1 MPASAPHLLPTAA
14 QLQGEALRLAYAAAK
29 RSGAARHRDVAAS
42 LGVSE
47 GELIAAHAGAEFAG
61 VSLVARRLQGPWPA
75 LVTALE
81 SAGEVMALTRNA
93 ACVHEKT
100 GIYCNASASGEAGS
114 EVGLVLG
121 EEIDLRL
128 FYRHWVHGFAVD
140 ELSAKGLQ
148 SSLQFFDARGVAVH
162 KVFARERTQRDAW
175 IRLVA
180 RFMADEQRTGIH
192 VADIPTAQDAAN
204 HAEVDVAGFR
214 QAWASMRDTHEFFG
228 VLKRFGLSRTQALRL
243 ADERFAQPIDNDS
256 VSTLLHEAVARGVPI
271 MVFVGNPGAIQIH
284 SGIVRN
290 VAPTGPWINVLDA
303 GFNLHLR
310 QDQIHSAWIVR
321 KPTSDGLVSSLE
333 VFDAAG
339 ETVAMFFGERKPGR
353 SELCAWREL
362 LQTLAPDAIQET
374 RSCAC

>member
-353 SELCAWREL
+353 SEFCAWREL